1 MWSNVAVFRLPWP
14 DSIGSEYTLN
24 SSVSGSTRTIEF
36 SSPSVIHGVPSG
48 PIITPS
54 GAEPWPAF
62 QTIVE
67 NPYYLISM
75 LYNMNIINPLKRII
89 LSGSSRIR
97 NTRRYGIISG
107 IISFLVSI
115 MIALQATPGIIGQM
129 VISRDHIYKDSN
141 LSSITSEVNP
151 HTVNV
156 NENRSQTDVDSN
168 RVLT

>member
-1 MWSNVAVFRLPWP
+1 
-14 DSIGSEYTLN
+14 
-24 SSVSGSTRTIEF
+24 
-36 SSPSVIHGVPSG
+36 
-48 PIITPS
+48 
-54 GAEPWPAF
+54 
-62 QTIVE
+62 
-67 NPYYLISM
+67 M

>member
-1 MWSNVAVFRLPWP
+1 
-14 DSIGSEYTLN
+14 
-24 SSVSGSTRTIEF
+24 
-36 SSPSVIHGVPSG
+36 
-48 PIITPS
+48 
-54 GAEPWPAF
+54 
-62 QTIVE
+62 
-67 NPYYLISM
+67 
-75 LYNMNIINPLKRII
+75 MNIINPLKRII

-129 VISRDHIYKDSN
+129 VISRYCDIYKDSN